1 MLLFVSANIIVG
13 QVGGEDEDLAGELA
27 RPQPADQLQ
36 ATHPRHAMI
45 GDDDIER
52 LRGGGDLDQRF
63 PAVGRARDLRRRSA
77 QNHGKQLGH
86 GLLIFDREDLQG
98 FSRHPFL
105 NKQESGRGPRGKCLL
120 PESLVWARAVLPE
133 IIMKFLRATA
143 LPALVA
149 SLLWANL
156 LAAAE
161 KNSVT
166 LSWNPNTEPD
176 LAGYRVHYGSTSAPF
191 DQLAQVATNLAVISN
206 LTNGATYTF
215 AVTAYTSSGAESTYS
230 EPLLYTVGSSG
241 VVPPAILANIST
253 RAIARTGDGVMI
265 GGFIIDGVVEKKV
278 AVRALGPSLAAFGL
292 GGVMTDPFLQLVD
305 ASGKVVASNDNW
317 NVAGQQIASYGLAPE
332 DAHEAALVVSL
343 APGAYSAIL
352 SDKNG
357 GSGIGLFELYDLDV
371 DLGRVANIS
380 TRCRVESGDN
390 VMIGGFIL
398 NGFISEK
405 VITRALGPSLAA
417 FGVSD
422 ALSDPSLEL
431 YDSNGTLVGSNDNWQ
446 STQSS
451 EITATNLAPSD
462 SREAAMVTTLAPGAY
477 SSVVRG
483 VNGATGVALIEVY
496 ALN

>member
-1 MLLFVSANIIVG
+1 
-13 QVGGEDEDLAGELA
+13 
-27 RPQPADQLQ
+27 
-36 ATHPRHAMI
+36 
-45 GDDDIER
+45 
-52 LRGGGDLDQRF
+52 
-63 PAVGRARDLRRRSA
+63 
-77 QNHGKQLGH
+77 
-86 GLLIFDREDLQG
+86 
-98 FSRHPFL
+98 
-105 NKQESGRGPRGKCLL
+105 
-120 PESLVWARAVLPE
+120 
-133 IIMKFLRATA
+133 MKFLRATA